1 MKGIRLVG
9 FVLVMLLVVG
19 SGIAFAEQG
28 QPDQASEAP
37 SLPSTLEPG
46 PEIPSARTAT
56 SRTFRLE
63 DGTRETRIYEN
74 PVNYLDA
81 EGEWQPIENGLEET
95 ADGTITNR
103 ENAFDLRLPDRLGA
117 GETRLTNEG
126 EWVSSRLLGNET
138 NAAELSADTA
148 TYASSSAGVTFEL
161 KSVPTGV
168 KESIVL
174 ADAGQPRR
182 FHYELDASSGLVPK
196 LEEDGSVAFRNAEGE
211 AVATLPAPTIAD
223 SSQGSVL
230 NREAVHYGLEALAN
244 GNWELAV
251 EADGD
256 WLNAPERQWP
266 VTIDPPIEAPK
277 IAGLRDC
284 QYFVREPSGET
295 NSSPTCA
302 SLGAASEKAEYT
314 TSGGVTSRYRSTLFF
329 SLGAIPTNASIASA
343 SVNLYSPQ
351 TATGVTGVQLRR
363 ATQDW
368 ENSLNWYSYRVEGGK
383 HFDWKTPGGD
393 FTSEGSEVLT
403 SVRGTAA
410 GWWQFSDGMQ
420 TLVSKWVHGE
430 AQWQGLFVKLS
441 DESPCGSS
449 CTHGTF
455 TFNSSSSTP
464 EANRPYLAVAYHLP
478 APATSK
484 VTFPREGTVSANRLK
499 LQAKWSENGVSGI
512 RFQYKVA
519 PNVFKDIPT
528 STVRNAKGEAVT
540 WPLATEG
547 FESEPLFLEGG
558 ASAFGLKEKGGD
570 IEVRAVFEGIKGVA
584 GYSGAAKA
592 KIDPNKG
599 GTKDASASV
608 GPGTVDLLTG
618 SFTVSRT
625 DVSIPGVTAGLE
637 FSRAHSSRDPG
648 TATDT
653 SVLGRGWKPLAP
665 VEVAGGSEWRSV
677 KEVFATAE
685 EKEEGLEDYALLT
698 DSEGYEYAFEKSGG
712 AYLAPPELSGFVLAH
727 TAGSATFTFSDPE
740 GNVTSFE
747 SEGGGAEYLPVWVS
761 LTGSA
766 NTARMVYK
774 FEGGRR
780 RLTAVIAPNPLK
792 ACGVEGFT
800 TDVGCRGL
808 TFTYQPATKW
818 GAPASYGDR
827 LEKITYY
834 GPTSRS
840 TMSNWEVAKYKY
852 DSSGRLIEEWD
863 PRIGS
868 SCAAEEKGCLKE
880 TYTYVAASESGLEGG
895 EIKTITPPGQEPWTL
910 NYSALAG
917 DAPGSGRL
925 KSVKRPSLVA
935 SPTVAQTTIAY
946 GTPISGSGAPYDMSG
961 GTVATWGQK
970 DIPTD
975 ATAIFSPDEVPTT
988 TPPSSYARASV
999 YYMDA
1004 EGLQVNL
1011 ATPSGGG
1018 TSAPSITTTETDE
1031 FGNVVR
1037 ELSAQ
1042 NRLRALGAA
1051 SESEKIAKSHELE
1064 TKREFNS
1071 DGTELREEW
1080 GPMHQV
1086 RIAAT
1091 GETKQAQLHT
1101 VIQYNE
1107 GWPGTGVNPHLPT
1120 RVTTGAKIPKAGV
1133 DADQRVTE
1141 TKYDWTLRKPTETI
1155 TDPGERAQGYLDLHT
1170 RTAYNSYGMPTERS
1184 LPGNPGG
1191 GDAHTV
1197 KIKYYTEEKETE
1209 CGFAGPG
1216 GHEEGFDGLPCNV
1229 SPAAQPGTSGQ
1240 PELLVK
1246 KYKSYSPLS
1255 QPIEVIESPGGK
1267 EEAGKTR
1274 KTITTYDSAGRPT
1287 SSKQVGGGAGLS
1299 PIATVYSTG
1308 TGLPVETK
1316 FTCETSCEGFD
1327 SQATVI
1333 AYDKLGRPVKYTD
1346 ADGSTS
1352 ETTYDLL
1359 GRPSKVYDG
1368 KGTQTFGY
1376 DSTSGLLTTLEDS
1389 AVGTF
1394 TAAYDADGNMVERGL
1409 PNGLVAKTTYDEVG
1423 APAKL
1428 SYTKLSCTEKC
1439 TWLEESDERSI
1450 YGQILSQTSLSSS
1463 QQYSYDKAGRLT
1475 LTKDTPQGG
1484 GCTTR
1489 QYFFDADSNRT
1500 KLTTRVPGVGG
1511 ACDTSS
1517 TGTSQE
1523 YKYDAADR
1531 LVGPETVTYDSFGRI
1546 TKLPAKFAGGSTL
1559 ETTFYSNE
1567 MVASQSQGGLTNTYQ
1582 LDAAGR
1588 PRQVVQTGTKT
1599 GTEVFHYAMASDS
1612 TAWTERSGTWTRS
1625 IGGIGGELAAI
1636 QPSTGEAS
1644 LQLTNLHGDTVATAS
1659 LSPTVKEPTA
1669 KFEFDEFGNPKAGSA
1684 GRFGWLGGKQR
1695 RTELPSG
1702 VIQMGAR
1709 SYVPALGRFLSP
1721 DPVPGGSAN
1730 AYDYAD
1736 QDPVNAFDLSGEC
1749 SRKSKKC
1756 ARGQIAPTNRHSR
1769 RIANKNGL
1777 HRLGRSGGG
1786 AGASMV
1792 TIPTGL
1798 GGKLFGDVK
1807 EAAGSALG
1815 HLATEA
1821 FNFISEAAE
1830 NSPQLSTAKQIA
1842 EAAINAMK
1850 TAGVWL
1856 WDHRE
1861 QVSSCIY
1868 GAAAA
1873 YVDVRYLAIAGEAG
1887 VAAIGLYMAV
1897 RCGTAFV

>member
-1 MKGIRLVG
+1 MKGIRLVA
-9 FVLVMLLVVG
+9 FVLAMLLAVG

-28 QPDQASEAP
+28 QPDQASEVP
-37 SLPSTLEPG
+37 SSPLTLEPG

-63 DGTRETRIYEN
+63 DGTREARIYEH
-74 PVNYLDA
+74 PINYLDA

-95 ADGTITNR
+95 ADGAITND
-103 ENAFDLRLPDRLGA
+103 ENAFDLRLPDHLGA
-117 GETRLTNEG
+117 GETRLTNDG
-126 EWVSSRLLGNET
+126 EWVSSRLLGSET
-138 NAAELSADTA
+138 DAAELSTDTA
-148 TYASSSAGVTFEL
+148 TYASSSADVTFEL

-174 ADAGQPRR
+174 ADASQPRR
-182 FHYELDASSGLVPK
+182 FRYDLDASSGLLPK
-196 LEEDGSVAFRNAEGE
+196 LEEDGSIVFRNAEGE
-211 AVATLPAPTIAD
+211 AIAALPAPTIAD

-230 NREAVHYGLEALAN
+230 NREAVHYELEALPN

-251 EADGD
+251 EADED
-256 WLNAPERQWP
+256 WLDAPGRQFP

-277 IAGLRDC
+277 IPASRDC
-284 QYFVREPSGET
+284 QFFVKEPSKET
-295 NSSPTCA
+295 NKTPTCG
-302 SLGAASEKAEYT
+302 STGSTSEKAEYS
-314 TSGGVTSRYRSTLFF
+314 TSGGVTTRYRSALLFDLT
-329 SLGAIPTNASIASA
+329 SIPTNASIASA
-343 SVNLYSPQ
+343 SVNLYDPQ
-351 TATGVTGVQLRR
+351 AATGVTGVQLRR
-363 ATQDW
+363 ATQPW
-368 ENSLNWYSYRVEGGK
+368 ETTLNWFNYRVTGGK
-383 HFDWKTPGGD
+383 GFPWTTAGGD

-403 SVRGTAA
+403 SVRGTEA

-420 TLVSKWVHGE
+420 TLVSKWLRNEV
-430 AQWQGLFVKLS
+430 QRQGLIVKLS
-441 DESPCGSS
+441 DESPCGST

-455 TFNSSSSTP
+455 KFNSSSSTP

-519 PNVFKDIPT
+519 PNVFQDLPT
-528 STVRNAKGEAVT
+528 STVRNAKGETVT

-547 FESEPLFLEGG
+547 FESEPLYLEAG
-558 ASAFGLKEKGGD
+558 APAFGLTEKGGVM
-570 IEVRAVFEGIKGVA
+570 EVRAVFEGIKGVA

-608 GPGTVDLLTG
+608 GPGMVDLLTG

-637 FSRAHSSRDPG
+637 FARTHSSRDPG

-712 AYLAPPELSGFVLAH
+712 AYLAPPELSGYALAH
-727 TAGSATFTFSDPE
+727 TAGSATFIFSDPE

-747 SEGGGAEYLPVWVS
+747 SEGGGAEYLPVSVS
-761 LTGSA
+761 LTGSG

-774 FEGGRR
+774 FEGGNR
-780 RLTAVIAPNPLK
+780 RLTAVIAANPLRGCS
-792 ACGVEGFT
+792 AEGFKT
-800 TDVGCRGL
+800 EVGCRGL

-818 GAPASYGDR
+818 GGLASLGER

-840 TMSNWEVAKYKY
+840 TMSSWEVAKYKY
-852 DSSGRLIEEWD
+852 DSAGRLIEEWD
-863 PRIGS
+863 PRVGS
-868 SCAAEEKGCLKE
+868 SCASEEKGCLKE
-880 TYTYVAASESGLEGG
+880 TYAYVAASESGLEGG

-910 NYSALAG
+910 EYSALSG
-917 DAPGSGRL
+917 EAPGSGRL

-970 DIPTD
+970 DLPTD
-975 ATAIFSPDEVPTT
+975 ATAIFPPDEEPANPPT
-988 TPPSSYARASV
+988 SYARATV

-1004 EGLQVNL
+1004 EGLQVNV
-1011 ATPSGGG
+1011 ATPSGAG

-1042 NRLRALGAA
+1042 NRLRALSAA
-1051 SESEKIAKSHELE
+1051 TEGEKIAKSHELE

-1086 RIAAT
+1086 RIAET
-1091 GETKQAQLHT
+1091 GETKQAQLHI

-1141 TKYDWTLRKPTETI
+1141 TRYDWTLRKPTETI

-1184 LPGNPGG
+1184 LPGNPSG

-1197 KIKYYTEEKETE
+1197 KIKYYTSESDVE
-1209 CGFAGPG
+1209 CGFAGAG
-1216 GHEEGFDGLPCNV
+1216 GHEEGFNGLPCTI
-1229 SPAAQPGTSGQ
+1229 SPAAQPGTAGQ

-1255 QPIEVIESPGGK
+1255 QPTEVIESPGGK
-1267 EEAGKTR
+1267 EVAESTR
-1274 KTITTYDSAGRPT
+1274 KSITTYNTAGRVT
-1287 SSKQVGGGAGLS
+1287 SSKQVGGGTTLL
-1299 PIATVYSTG
+1299 PTATIYSTT
-1308 TGLPVETK
+1308 TGLAVEQK
-1316 FTCETSCEGFD
+1316 LVCEACDT
-1327 SQATVI
+1327 QAAIT

-1346 ADGSTS
+1346 ADGNTS
-1352 ETTYDLL
+1352 EATYDLL
-1359 GRPSKVYDG
+1359 GRPAKIYDG

-1376 DSTSGLLTTLEDS
+1376 DATSGLLTTLEDS
-1389 AVGTF
+1389 AAGTF
-1394 TAAYDADGNMVERGL
+1394 TAAYDADGNMIERGL

-1428 SYTKLSCTEKC
+1428 SYTKITSCSEKC
-1439 TWLEESDERSI
+1439 TWLEESDDRSI

-1475 LTKDTPQGG
+1475 LAQDTTGG
-1484 GCTTR
+1484 SCTTR
-1489 QYFFDADSNRT
+1489 QYIFDEDSNRT
-1500 KLTTRVPGVGG
+1500 KLTARAPGVGG
-1511 ACDTSS
+1511 ACDTKS

-1531 LVGPETVTYDSFGRI
+1531 LIGPETVTYDSFGRI

-1567 MVASQSQGGLTNTYQ
+1567 MVASQSQAGLTNTYQ

-1612 TAWTERSGTWTRS
+1612 TAWTERGGTWTRN
-1625 IGGIGGELAAI
+1625 IAGIGGELSAI
-1636 QPSTGEAS
+1636 QESSGTTS
-1644 LQLTNLHGDTVATAS
+1644 LQLTNLHGDVVATAS
-1659 LSPTVKEPTA
+1659 LSLSAKEPTA
-1669 KFEFDEFGNPKAGSA
+1669 KFEFDEFGNPKSGSA
-1684 GRFGWLGGKQR
+1684 GRYGWLGGKAR

-1702 VIQMGAR
+1702 VIQMGVR
-1709 SYVPALGRFLSP
+1709 SYVPAIGRFISV
-1721 DPVPGGSAN
+1721 DPAQGGSAN
-1730 AYDYAD
+1730 AYDYSNAD
-1736 QDPVNAFDLSGEC
+1736 PINGLDLAGTAACQVHRGEAKNRGVTKAGNSRRVEFTVTGSASC
-1749 SRKSKKC
+1749 SRST
-1756 ARGQIAPTNRHSR
+1756 RDRRMSVQIT
-1769 RIANKNGL
+1769 
-1777 HRLGRSGGG
+1777 GGVIRQPPPL
-1786 AGASMV
+1786 V
-1792 TIPTGL
+1792 T
-1798 GGKLFGDVK
+1798 K
-1807 EAAGSALG
+1807 
-1815 HLATEA
+1815 HL
-1821 FNFISEAAE
+1821 
-1830 NSPQLSTAKQIA
+1830 PP
-1842 EAAINAMK
+1842 
-1850 TAGVWL
+1850 
-1856 WDHRE
+1856 
-1861 QVSSCIY
+1861 QVSSSTTCPRYTCSHEAKGEYSATVPCNTRVTGSIEVTVRVSWLPAGSNTRKSAEERYRYPISYERACI
-1868 GAAAA
+1868 
-1873 YVDVRYLAIAGEAG
+1873 IS
-1887 VAAIGLYMAV
+1887 
-1897 RCGTAFV
+1897 